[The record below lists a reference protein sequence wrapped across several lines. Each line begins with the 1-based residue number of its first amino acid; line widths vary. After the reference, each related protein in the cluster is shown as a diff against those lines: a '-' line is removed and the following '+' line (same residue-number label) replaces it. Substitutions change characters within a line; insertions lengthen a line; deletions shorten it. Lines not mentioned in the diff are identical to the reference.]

1 MSAEFV
7 SHSTPSAQAA
17 STELQ
22 GGGSGSGGLAGG
34 GTVEAER
41 VGSVPASRI
50 TAWQAA
56 LAETP
61 LALATKSTTVPHS
74 PVPKSF
80 HRLPSAKI
88 EKEGLLSVR
97 NGLWFFPI

>member
-1 MSAEFV
+1 VLVSFRGHDFV
-7 SHSTPSAQAA
+7 STTFLHFSA
-17 STELQ
+17 S
-22 GGGSGSGGLAGG
+22 LAGG
-34 GTVEAER
+34 GIVETER

-61 LALATKSTTVPHS
+61 LALATKSTTDPDS

-80 HRLPSAKI
+80 HRLPSA
-88 EKEGLLSVR
+88 
-97 NGLWFFPI
+97 